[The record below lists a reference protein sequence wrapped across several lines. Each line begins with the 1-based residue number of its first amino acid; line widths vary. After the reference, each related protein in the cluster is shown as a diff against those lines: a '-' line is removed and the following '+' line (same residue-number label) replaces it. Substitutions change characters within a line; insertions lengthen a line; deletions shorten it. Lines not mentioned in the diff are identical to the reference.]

1 MRYVSKTKT
10 CHTHTHTH
18 IYLKLFVHYWKKDY
32 SKRYP
37 REQKCTIFVQKGT
50 KDTNVLFPFQD
61 HHVCQNK
68 GLDKS
73 DRDLAEC
80 VSMEFSTGVKDNGL
94 CIFETNI
101 HYTIYPVETMGSG
114 ISVGDNQTSF
124 TSKHFDVDFFFQLK
138 PHFQGYLL
146 FSSANS
152 CP

>member
-1 MRYVSKTKT
+1 MAYCFINWIFAEIHIKNKNVS
-10 CHTHTHTH
+10 HTYTHTH
-18 IYLKLFVHYWKKDY
+18 IFKIICSLLKKDY

-80 VSMEFSTGVKDNGL
+80 VSMEFSTAVKDNGL

-124 TSKHFDVDFFFQLK
+124 TSKHFDVDFFF
-138 PHFQGYLL
+138 
-146 FSSANS
+146 S
-152 CP
+152 